1 MSPFDI
7 SIRVCYIEP
16 TTSGVHSRTDIEQ
29 PDIQYTSVPS
39 EPLYNATDIG
49 PTAWYSSGREGTA
62 RSESSAHSPDIRHLE
77 PNLQTLELKNSGS
90 NDAVER
96 RRQQNRNSQMAYR
109 NRTKKLI
116 EDLRQ
121 EVSEYSEYSQDI
133 YETLQSLRETTKALV
148 STIDHALSLQPP
160 IGYGYL
166 ERPRMDS
173 AEGRWSRRSSDDAGQ
188 MLRENGVQDR

>member
-1 MSPFDI
+1 VS
-7 SIRVCYIEP
+7 
-16 TTSGVHSRTDIEQ
+16 SRYCKTDNQQ
-29 PDIQYTSVPS
+29 PHVQYTSVPS
-39 EPLYNATDIG
+39 EPIYNATDVG
-49 PTAWYSSGREGTA
+49 PTSWYPSGQEETS
-62 RSESSAHSPDIRHLE
+62 RSEGSAHSPDVRLLE
-77 PNLQTLELKNSGS
+77 PNFQTLELKNNGS

-173 AEGRWSRRSSDDAGQ
+173 VEGRWSRRSSDDTGLG
-188 MLRENGVQDR
+188 LRENGGQDR

>member
-1 MSPFDI
+1 M
-7 SIRVCYIEP
+7 
-16 TTSGVHSRTDIEQ
+16 TDKEQ
-29 PDIQYTSVPS
+29 PDIQFNPQ
-39 EPLYNATDIG
+39 PLAFISKSTDVG
-49 PTAWYSSGREGTA
+49 PVAWYPSQPEQSPIEDHA
-62 RSESSAHSPDIRHLE
+62 PSPDFRQVE
-77 PNLQTLELKNSGS
+77 PNFQTLESKNNGS

-133 YETLQSLRETTKALV
+133 YETLQSLRETTKTLV
-148 STIDHALSLQPP
+148 STIDHALRLQPP

-173 AEGRWSRRSSDDAGQ
+173 AEGRWSRRSSDDGHV
-188 MLRENGVQDR
+188 LRENRVTDR

>member
-1 MSPFDI
+1 M
-7 SIRVCYIEP
+7 
-16 TTSGVHSRTDIEQ
+16 
-29 PDIQYTSVPS
+29 PS
-39 EPLYNATDIG
+39 ESIYNAADLN
-49 PTAWYSSGREGTA
+49 PTAWYQSGREESS
-62 RSESSAHSPDIRHLE
+62 RSESSVHTPDFGHLE
-77 PNLQTLELKNSGS
+77 PNLQTLELKNNAS

-96 RRQQNRNSQMAYR
+96 RRQQNRNSQIAHR

-133 YETLQSLRETTKALV
+133 YETLQSLKETTRALV

-160 IGYGYL
+160 IGYGCL

-173 AEGRWSRRSSDDAGQ
+173 ADSRWSRRSSDGG
-188 MLRENGVQDR
+188 LVRENGM